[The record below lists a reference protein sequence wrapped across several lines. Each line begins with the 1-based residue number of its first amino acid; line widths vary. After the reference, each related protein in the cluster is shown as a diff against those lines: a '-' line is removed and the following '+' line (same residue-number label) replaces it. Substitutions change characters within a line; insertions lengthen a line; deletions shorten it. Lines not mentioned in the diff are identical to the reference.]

1 MESAAIAQA
10 AKMNNVPVIVI
21 RTISDGLNENTSKY
35 KQNKQTISKIPA
47 KIIIAVLKAD
57 K

>member
-1 MESAAIAQA
+1 
-10 AKMNNVPVIVI
+10 MNNVPVIVI